1 MKTKFLYL
9 ILLFPVTANLFAQTP
24 QKGYIIEIEG
34 TSVYVD
40 YTSKDVKVGD
50 RLQVVSEPKVMVH
63 PVTKQKI
70 VKVGEI
76 IATLEITETQNDYS
90 IASHVYP
97 SNAIA
102 KLSVGAKVLLPGKA
116 TAKELPRDG
125 KINVAIAD
133 ATVNDVVGTGYFG
146 NYVAD
151 LLMAEMMNCDKIRL
165 IDRSMLNAQVDE
177 ANLAESGYINSQ
189 SSILKGQIAGVQFMI
204 QLTMQRPDVTNI
216 TTGIPLKSLLT
227 AAGAVA
233 NITGASKDVSQSLA
247 IGGVMSS
254 NMRTAKLKAAV
265 SLTARVVDVQTGE
278 VLFMCTS
285 TGNAQGDSQLELEEG
300 ALGGLQINGGV
311 DGFKQTVTGKAVAM
325 AYRKIGSSL
334 KSYFNGET
342 TQKVMKSGFLDNEM
356 TYRKGKV
363 FMGVNKLSNNEIKEA
378 CNELPKLYFD
388 FKKGKAQR
396 TWGGVMRDLGGA
408 GFCLF
413 TTALITNI
421 NDYARQKSW
430 DRQYNGNYAEPVS
443 PILYIIPVAFA
454 ALGITGYL
462 RHKSGTLKIKQSINA
477 YNANLH
483 KTSYKAEYN
492 VGLSPRGLA
501 LRVTF

>member
-1 MKTKFLYL
+1 MKERLLYL
-9 ILLFPVTANLFAQTP
+9 VILFFLTANLFAQTKE
-24 QKGYIIEIEG
+24 KGYIIEIEG

-50 RLQVVSEPKVMVH
+50 RLQVMSVPKVMVH
-63 PVTKQKI
+63 PVTKEKI
-70 VKVGEI
+70 VKEGEV
-76 IATLEITETQNDYS
+76 IATLEITEVQDGYS
-90 IASHVYP
+90 VAGRIYP
-97 SNAIA
+97 GNAIA
-102 KLSVGAKVLLPGKA
+102 KISVGQKVFMPGNATTKVLPK
-116 TAKELPRDG
+116 DG
-125 KINVAIAD
+125 KIYVAIAD

-151 LLMAEMMNCDKIRL
+151 LLMAEMMSCDKIRL

-177 ANLAESGYINSQ
+177 ANLAESGYINSK
-189 SSILKGQIAGVQFMI
+189 SSILKGQIAGVQYMI

-216 TTGIPLKSLLT
+216 TTGIPLKSFIQ
-227 AAGAVA
+227 AAGDIA
-233 NITGASKDVSQSLA
+233 NIAGASKGMSKSLA
-247 IGGVMSS
+247 IGGDMSS

-342 TQKVMKSGFLDNEM
+342 TEKVMKSGFLDNEM
-356 TYRKGKV
+356 TYRKGKI
-363 FMGVNKLSNNEIKEA
+363 FMGVNKLSSNDIKEA
-378 CNELPKLYFD
+378 FSEKPQLFFD
-388 FKKGKAQR
+388 YKKGNRQII
-396 TWGGVMRDLGGA
+396 WGGAMRNVGGIA
-408 GFCLF
+408 FCSLSIYV
-413 TTALITNI
+413 L
-421 NDYARQKSW
+421 
-430 DRQYNGNYAEPVS
+430 YNGIKYNWNDLNYDAVIPTMMV
-443 PILYIIPVAFA
+443 PAIIGVM
-454 ALGITGYL
+454 GYFL
-462 RHKSGTLKIKQSINA
+462 HKSGTLRIKNGVKTYNQS
-477 YNANLH
+477 LH
-483 KTSYKAEYN
+483 KTSYNPEYN
-492 VGLSPRGLA
+492 IGLTPGGLA

>member
-1 MKTKFLYL
+1 MKEKLLYL
-9 ILLFPVTANLFAQTP
+9 VTVFLVTSNLFAQTKE
-24 QKGYIIEIEG
+24 KGYIIEIEG
-34 TSVYVD
+34 NSVYVD
-40 YTSKDVKVGD
+40 YTSKDVKVGN
-50 RLQVVSEPKVMVH
+50 RLQVMSAPKVMIH
-63 PVTKQKI
+63 PITRKEI
-70 VKVGEI
+70 VKEGEL

-90 IASHVYP
+90 IASHIYP

-116 TAKELPRDG
+116 TTKELPKDG

-189 SSILKGQIAGVQFMI
+189 SSIIKGQIAGVQYMI

-216 TTGIPLKSLLT
+216 TTGIPLKSLIT

-233 NITGASKDVSQSLA
+233 NIAGASKDVNQSLA
-247 IGGVMSS
+247 IGGAMSS
-254 NMRTAKLKAAV
+254 NIRTAKLKAAV

-300 ALGGLQINGGV
+300 ALGGMQINGGV

-342 TQKVMKSGFLDNEM
+342 TQKIMKSGFLDNEM
-356 TYRKGKV
+356 TYRKGKI
-363 FMGVNKLSNNEIKEA
+363 FMGVNKLSSNDIKEA
-378 CNELPKLYFD
+378 FSENPKLFFD
-388 FKKGKAQR
+388 YKKGKVQR
-396 TWGGVMRDLGGA
+396 TVGVVMRDVGCV
-408 GFCLF
+408 GFCIF
-413 TTALITNI
+413 SAALIP
-421 NDYARQKSW
+421 DDADFKPLFF
-430 DRQYNGNYAEPVS
+430 A
-443 PILYIIPVAFA
+443 LYGSFA
-454 ALGITGYL
+454 VMGTTGFL
-462 RHKSGTLKIKQSINA
+462 LHKSGTLKIKNSIST
-477 YNANLH
+477 YNQNLRKANH
-483 KTSYKAEYN
+483 TAEYN
-492 VGLSPRGLA
+492 IGFTSGGLA

>member
-1 MKTKFLYL
+1 MKTKFLIL
-9 ILLFPVTANLFAQTP
+9 ICLAFVTLNLFAQNQ

-34 TSVYVD
+34 TSIYVD

-70 VKVGEI
+70 IKEGEL

-90 IASHVYP
+90 VAGKVIP
-97 SNAIA
+97 SNAIV
-102 KLSVGAKVLLPGKA
+102 KLKVGDKVASSGK
-116 TAKELPRDG
+116 TVAKELPKDG
-125 KINVAIAD
+125 KVNVAIAD

-165 IDRSMLNAQVDE
+165 IDRSMLNAQIDE
-177 ANLAESGYINSQ
+177 TNLVEGGYINASN
-189 SSILKGQIAGVQFMI
+189 SIMKGQIAGVQYMI

-216 TTGIPLKSLLT
+216 TTGIPIKSLLT
-227 AAGAVA
+227 AAGAIAGMSGA
-233 NITGASKDVSQSLA
+233 NHNVTNSLA
-247 IGGVMSS
+247 IGGAMSS

-278 VLFMCTS
+278 VLFMCTG

-325 AYRKIGSSL
+325 AYRKIGIGL

-342 TQKVMKSGFLDNEM
+342 TEKVIKGGLLDTEM
-356 TYRKGKV
+356 TWRKGKV
-363 FMGVNKLSNNEIKEA
+363 FMGVNKLSKSEIKEA
-378 CNELPKLYFD
+378 FSENSQLYFD
-388 FKKGKAQR
+388 FRRGNNKKK
-396 TWGGVMRDLGGA
+396 LGLTMTGLGTVGFSYLFIAGA
-408 GFCLF
+408 GAIIDDIRIGQKISDDAYIL
-413 TTALITNI
+413 ALSVPFGVIGT
-421 NDYARQKSW
+421 
-430 DRQYNGNYAEPVS
+430 
-443 PILYIIPVAFA
+443 F
-454 ALGITGYL
+454 GYL
-462 RHKSGTLKIKQSINA
+462 IQKSGTLKIKQSINA
-477 YNANLH
+477 YNTNLH

-492 VGLSPRGLA
+492 VGLTPGGLA
-501 LRVTF
+501 LTITF